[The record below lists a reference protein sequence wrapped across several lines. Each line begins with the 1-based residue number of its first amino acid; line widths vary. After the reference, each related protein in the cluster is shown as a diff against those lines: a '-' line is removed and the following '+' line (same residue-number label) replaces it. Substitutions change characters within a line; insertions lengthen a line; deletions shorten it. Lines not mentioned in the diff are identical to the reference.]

1 MTHLHFYLFSILSI
15 SEVIVTSFELQ
26 RITSTFNVRRYYSRQ
41 DRYSRFGSVQ
51 GVGAVSDVLCAVEH
65 PERQTSQEVP
75 RREVACHGPQLEAGL
90 LCRANSGSD
99 VPVLSAEQTQGQM
112 CRSSLPSELRVRCAG
127 PLCRANSGSD
137 VPVLSA
143 ERTQGQMCRS
153 YLPSEL
159 RVRCACSLC
168 GANSGSDVPVL
179 SAEPNSGSDV
189 PVLPAERTQGQMCRS
204 SLRSE
209 LRVRCAGP
217 TCGANSGSDVPVLS
231 AERTQG
237 QMRWSSLWSR
247 TQGQMCRSYLRSELR
262 VRCAGPICGA
272 NSGSDMAIIQ
282 AQVVT
287 PLLSRRLSN
296 ATVKQDG
303 KSREMKRK
311 AKFVE
316 RSMLSKALKKQTQ
329 SLVLYSTRISLPEKS
344 SPFALSEKNITCSKS
359 ASSKNVRS
367 VINLHIYSPKSI
379 TTLTLSSTINHDV
392 A

>member
-1 MTHLHFYLFSILSI
+1 M
-15 SEVIVTSFELQ
+15 
-26 RITSTFNVRRYYSRQ
+26 RRYYSRQ

-75 RREVACHGPQLEAGL
+75 RREVACHGPQLEAG
-90 LCRANSGSD
+90 
-99 VPVLSAEQTQGQM
+99 
-112 CRSSLPSELRVRCAG
+112 

-153 YLPSEL
+153 SLRSEL

-179 SAEPNSGSDV
+179 S
-189 PVLPAERTQGQMCRS
+189 AERTQGQMCRS

-217 TCGANSGSDVPVLS
+217 TCGASSGSDVPVLS

-247 TQGQMCRSYLRSELR
+247 TQGQMCRSYQRSELR

-344 SPFALSEKNITCSKS
+344 SSFALSEKILL
-359 ASSKNVRS
+359 VRS
-367 VINLHIYSPKSI
+367 RQAHKMCGPSLICTYNLLK
-379 TTLTLSSTINHDV
+379 